1 MNMADEDDIANQEED
16 VPEDEG
22 APEISIES
30 LERDLQYARAEIANV
45 RSRALR
51 ERADLIRYSSRRL
64 GLKMLDVL
72 RSLDL
77 AIKSSKDSSDST
89 LEGLRLTA
97 ESMRSALS
105 SEGIVEIDVEDG
117 VFDPSRMEAIA
128 AIPAPE
134 DVDSG
139 KVLQV
144 VETGYMIHDRVLKP
158 AKVVVSE

>member
-1 MNMADEDDIANQEED
+1 MTDGDEVANDEED
-16 VPEDEG
+16 APEDEH
-22 APEISIES
+22 AVEVSIES

-51 ERADLIRYSSRRL
+51 ERADLIRYSSSQL
-64 GLKMLDVL
+64 GLRMLDVL
-72 RSLDL
+72 RSLEL
-77 AIKSSKDSSDST
+77 AIQSSKDSVDST
-89 LEGLRLTA
+89 LEGVRLTA

-105 SEGIVEIDVEDG
+105 SEGIVEIDVEGG

-134 DVDSG
+134 GVDSG

-144 VETGYMIHDRVLKP
+144 IETGYMILSLIHI
-158 AKVVVSE
+158 

>member
-1 MNMADEDDIANQEED
+1 
-16 VPEDEG
+16 
-22 APEISIES
+22 
-30 LERDLQYARAEIANV
+30 
-45 RSRALR
+45 
-51 ERADLIRYSSRRL
+51 
-64 GLKMLDVL
+64 MLDVL
-72 RSLDL
+72 RSLEL
-77 AIKSSKDSSDST
+77 AIESSKDSSDST

-105 SEGIVEIDVEDG
+105 SEGIVEIDVEDE

-139 KVLQV
+139 RVLQV
-144 VETGYMIHDRVLKP
+144 IETGYMIHDRVLKP

>member
-1 MNMADEDDIANQEED
+1 MVDEDDITNQEED

-77 AIKSSKDSSDST
+77 AIESSKDSPDST

-97 ESMRSALS
+97 ESMRTALS

-139 KVLQV
+139 RVLQV
-144 VETGYMIHDRVLKP
+144 IETGYMIHDRVLKP

>member
-1 MNMADEDDIANQEED
+1 MADEDDITNQEED
-16 VPEDEG
+16 VPEDED
-22 APEISIES
+22 AAEISIES

-45 RSRALR
+45 RSRASR
-51 ERADLIRYSSRRL
+51 ERSDLVKYSPSRL

-72 RSLDL
+72 SSLEL
-77 AIKSSKDSSDST
+77 AMESSKDSPDST
-89 LEGLRLTA
+89 LEGIRLTA
-97 ESMRSALS
+97 ENMRMALS
-105 SEGIVEIDVEDG
+105 SEGIVEIEIEDG

-139 KVLQV
+139 RVLQV
-144 VETGYMIHDRVLKP
+144 IETGYMIHDRVLKP

>member
-1 MNMADEDDIANQEED
+1 MVDEDDITNQEED

-77 AIKSSKDSSDST
+77 AIESSKDSSDST

-97 ESMRSALS
+97 ESMRTALS